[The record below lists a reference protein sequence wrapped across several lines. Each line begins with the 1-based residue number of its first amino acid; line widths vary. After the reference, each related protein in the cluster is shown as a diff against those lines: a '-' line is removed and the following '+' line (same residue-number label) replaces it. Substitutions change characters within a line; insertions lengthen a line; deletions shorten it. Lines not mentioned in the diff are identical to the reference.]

1 VVGEEAMAVSAGF
14 NRCPRQ
20 RHWHC
25 SRSGRTWAGNAIL
38 IAMPLTVA
46 SKVTGSLAYGEITIQ
61 AALERIG
68 HTSTTTWRWTN
79 WRSRAAVPIG
89 VGYVLC

>member
-1 VVGEEAMAVSAGF
+1 
-14 NRCPRQ
+14 
-20 RHWHC
+20 
-25 SRSGRTWAGNAIL
+25 
-38 IAMPLTVA
+38 MPLTVA
-46 SKVTGSLAYGEITIQ
+46 SKVSGSLAYGEITIQ